1 MLAIVRPD
9 AWNLPLFVH
18 VLGAVALVGTLVVVL
33 ASSAGAARAGDG
45 AALLSRLSFRTL
57 LIGVLP
63 SYIVMRVGAEW
74 VASEEAVDDEWAW
87 IGIGY
92 ITADLG
98 ALLIIISIVLSIIGL
113 RRTRRGGGTGL
124 GRAVGII
131 SVLLLAAYVVAVWA
145 MTVKPD

>member
-18 VLGAVALVGTLVVVL
+18 VLGAVALVGTLVVVV
-33 ASSAGAARAGDG
+33 AASAGAARGGDG
-45 AALLSRLSFRTL
+45 TAVLSRISFRTL

-74 VASEEAVDDEWAW
+74 IASESAVGDPAW

-92 ITADLG
+92 ITSDAGLLL
-98 ALLIIISIVLSIIGL
+98 LLIAIGL
-113 RRTRRGGGTGL
+113 AWRASRRGTAA
-124 GRAVGII
+124 RAVT
-131 SVLLLAAYVVAVWA
+131 VLAAVLVVAFAVAIWA
-145 MTVKPD
+145 MTTKPD